1 MSESVSAGCA
11 VFAKGLLSW
20 SWGSELCDAQKQK
33 QRKQDLGDGECETR
47 LVWENSLGRMAKMG
61 WECGVNRSY
70 FLMVAKG
77 FLSYFRGMIA
87 MSRCDGSARMEPH
100 EWLDAMSH
108 LI

>member
-1 MSESVSAGCA
+1 VCGFC
-11 VFAKGLLSW
+11 KGPV
-20 SWGSELCDAQKQK
+20 ELELGFGILRCVCGMREKK
-33 QRKQDLGDGECETR
+33 KQDLGNGQFETKFVWAKCVGKDGR
-47 LVWENSLGRMAKMG
+47 MG

-70 FLMVAKG
+70 FLTVAKEI
-77 FLSYFRGMIA
+77 LSYFRGMIA